1 VDLFEQLR
9 EFQAAMAFF
18 DAGVDLP
25 GQQVQAC
32 QEAQGAMPL
41 VFVVP
46 TVGCPSVLD
55 FAMTSSLDLA
65 SASRTSLA
73 LIGVRPKKPP
83 MTYIKA

>member
-1 VDLFEQLR
+1 
-9 EFQAAMAFF
+9 MAFF

-46 TVGCPSVLD
+46 TVGWVLPLYRRKVWCHFANGLDAWFLVPRGRHACPG
-55 FAMTSSLDLA
+55 
-65 SASRTSLA
+65 
-73 LIGVRPKKPP
+73 I
-83 MTYIKA
+83 